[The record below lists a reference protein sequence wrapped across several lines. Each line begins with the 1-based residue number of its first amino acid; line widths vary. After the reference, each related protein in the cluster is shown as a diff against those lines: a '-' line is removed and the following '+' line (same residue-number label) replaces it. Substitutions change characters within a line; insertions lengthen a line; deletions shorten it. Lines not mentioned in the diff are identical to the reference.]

1 MFKNFDATYTPTT
14 LNEIVFAKDC
24 DRDLIEACVDGSI
37 GFPSSGR
44 NGILLHGV
52 PGTGKSALAKILPN
66 LIELHRSNCTAAEL
80 YVNVQNGDGG
90 AELIKNIN
98 AQLLT
103 IPLANEF
110 HYIVLDEVDNLTRIA
125 MQNLKS
131 TMNAGVKTA
140 IFILTTNHIN
150 KIEAGV
156 KSRCHQIEFPALAG
170 TAWLP
175 LFKRILAD
183 YNVVGYADHDL
194 LPIIALC
201 KSDCRDILLAT
212 QTLIRKAYL
221 KRNIPMNLKSPIAVL
236 APHVVLQPIVVNQ
249 NSALPTVNT
258 ALITPS
264 VATKASTP

>member
-37 GFPSSGR
+37 GFPCSGR
-44 NGILLHGV
+44 NGILLYGI
-52 PGTGKSALAKILPN
+52 PGTGKSALAKLLPD
-66 LIELHRSNCTAAEL
+66 LIEQKHSNCTAAEL

-103 IPLANEF
+103 YPLASEF

-131 TMNAGVKTA
+131 TMNVGVKTA
-140 IFILTTNHIN
+140 IFILTTNHHN

-156 KSRCHQIEFPALAG
+156 KSRCHQIEFPALNA

-183 YNVVGYADHDL
+183 YNVIGYPDKEL
-194 LPIIALC
+194 LPIIASC
-201 KSDCRDILLAT
+201 NSDCRDILLAA
-212 QTLIRKAYL
+212 QSLILRTYRNRGISTKA
-221 KRNIPMNLKSPIAVL
+221 KSPNAVL
-236 APHVVLQPIVVNQ
+236 APHVVLEPIVIDQ
-249 NSALPTVNT
+249 NASLPSVITVPT
-258 ALITPS
+258 TPS
-264 VATKASTP
+264 TVYSAIKM